1 MVIQARS
8 KVGLRIAKPSQPY
21 EHATNGAAEQAIQT
35 LRDLATT
42 LLAQVKTKASI
53 ELSTSDD
60 LVGWAHTHAG
70 HLHNCFSVT
79 GGTTPHER
87 AFGVKYHGKLAMFA
101 ECVYFALATPHVK
114 KGKPR
119 FVRGLFLGKVPSND
133 LNICGTALGVYLSSN
148 IRRLPSDQQWNK
160 QVIKEFQ
167 GKPYKYGLSR
177 RGEV

>member
-1 MVIQARS
+1 
-8 KVGLRIAKPSQPY
+8 
-21 EHATNGAAEQAIQT
+21 
-35 LRDLATT
+35 
-42 LLAQVKTKASI
+42 
-53 ELSTSDD
+53 
-60 LVGWAHTHAG
+60 
-70 HLHNCFSVT
+70 
-79 GGTTPHER
+79 
-87 AFGVKYHGKLAMFA
+87 MFA